1 MKKVLVLLSAFV
13 FLWGC
18 EKVGADE
25 PVVKDDD
32 TIKESVSDKDV
43 TDSLLIDFELPA
55 ILYASVSGD
64 DEQNEDTHQTRTYV
78 GIDRKK
84 VLWHNGDAVSYFAG
98 NIHNARYAYT
108 GEDGQS
114 SVELAVDPE
123 KSGNTGI
130 ALLNSQAVYPYD
142 ENVVVKY
149 EDNMDK
155 IELTYPTTQKYGVN
169 SFGKEAN
176 IMVAAGKHNSDDNLY
191 FRNACGYLIIKLYGQ
206 GTNEQPTTIKSITLS
221 SVSGVDKIAGKAVIV
236 AKHDAAPVITMADD
250 ASTAVTLDCNIDGV
264 GVALGAD
271 AEHATE
277 FWFCLPPVTFTDG
290 IKITVTDVYGN
301 VYTKQTSKTV
311 NIGRNTIQPMA
322 AIEFVSNAPAA
333 TKLWYTRSDNSTI
346 PLEFYDEKTNP
357 FDAQISRHYYDTDLG
372 KIVIEFSSPLTT
384 IKEEAFRETIIA
396 SITLPEGVTTIEE
409 GAFESSD
416 LTEITVP
423 GSMMNIGINAFWD
436 CTDLSS
442 VTFLPSATRAPLKIG
457 CMKSGTTE
465 WGPFYDSPLSTVNLN
480 RELVSVWGDGEVFA
494 ATAWDEGIFANK
506 HYESV
511 ASASVIIGSQ
521 VETLPDYMFYG
532 FPIQTLTIPG
542 TLKTI
547 GNCVFDECK
556 KLTSLIYEP
565 SPTGT
570 TLTHGFNDDTDD
582 DGPFYASPLTSVHL
596 NREINYT
603 YSSSA
608 ANAWEGL
615 FGKDSDAHALTDII
629 IGEQV
634 KTLSPYMFAHAPI
647 TSFVIPA
654 TVTSIER
661 NVFDDCKSLTSLTFE
676 KSSTPLQ
683 LKSQGDSY
691 GPFYDSPLA
700 TIVCNR
706 PIDYRK
712 IDGSEFNPT
721 SDVLGVFAISS
732 DVKSQISD
740 GTDLTI
746 GQAVTTIYNH
756 MFYNL
761 PIKTITIPGS
771 VNTIGNNVFNG
782 CNSLTEITFEPS
794 PTGESLTIGYETSGE
809 SENLFQDYCK
819 LTTLNLNRELIYT
832 FGDSYIDSNSEGL
845 FGEIPTLTSVT
856 LGDQVKTLHKYMFA
870 NSRITEL
877 TIPGSVTTIA
887 NDVFHDCIALASL
900 TFSPSPTG
908 ENLTIGYDT
917 YGEVENLFQ
926 DYCPLTT
933 LNLDREL
940 NYTLADSYIDTNS
953 EGVFGGISTL
963 TNVTLGDQVKTLH
976 KFMFAGTGIKSINLN
991 KVATIGNY
999 AFYNNAALESVNLGN
1014 VTTIA
1019 KGAFEGVSKVTTL
1032 DIPATVTSI
1041 GDFAFKNWS
1050 SLATLNFLSGSSD
1063 LTIGFQPGSP
1073 DRGPFYQSPLTT
1085 IAVNRSLVLTET
1097 YASACDASDEG
1108 IFSTQHGSQST
1119 TISLG
1124 GQVGKIPEFMF
1135 ASLPLESITI
1145 PATVTEIGNDA
1156 FSACNKLSSITFA
1169 ASAEPL
1175 TIGYNTI
1182 GDHDGPFIDSPLTTV
1197 VMDRE
1202 IQYTF
1207 PTGDL
1212 DSPYEGLFG
1221 NKTTLTSVTLG
1232 DNVKTL
1238 SPYMFANSAITSLDL
1253 NKVTTIGKSAFEGV
1267 SKVTTLDIPATV
1279 TSIGDF
1285 AFKNWSSLA
1294 TLKFLSGSSDLTIG
1308 FQPGSDDRGPF
1319 YQSPLQSIKLDRQIA
1334 MTADYNTYCDQWDEG
1349 IFSNSSYN
1357 ADGDWVTD
1365 LVLGP
1370 NVKTILKYMFAGTRV
1385 QQLHIPETVE
1395 NIGVNVI
1402 ENNKKLNAIIFYDE
1416 IERPNVEYGAFGVN
1430 EETLGVITGPPGNG
1444 QYYVFVPYRLG
1455 RLGSYRGELYY
1466 TTEDLM
1472 YKTYW
1477 DVLHAI
1483 MVDDQPKDD
1492 DYQPHRNT
1500 ESWYLDVTGYEWY
1513 RKRYYNKETITPP
1526 TM

>member
-25 PVVKDDD
+25 PIVKDDD
-32 TIKESVSDKDV
+32 TIKESVSDKEV

-64 DEQNEDTHQTRTYV
+64 DEQNEDTPQTRTYV

-84 VLWHNGDAVSYFAG
+84 VLWHNSDAVSYFAG
-98 NIHNARYAYT
+98 NVHNARYAYT

-123 KSGNTGI
+123 KSGNTGNV
-130 ALLNSQAVYPYD
+130 LLNSQAVYPYN
-142 ENVVVKY
+142 ENVIVKY

-250 ASTAVTLDCNIDGV
+250 ASTAVTLDCNVDDV

-311 NIGRNTIQPMA
+311 NIGRNIIQPMA

-384 IKEEAFRETIIA
+384 IQEEAFRETKIA

-480 RELVSVWGDGEVFA
+480 RELVSVWGDGEVFK

-506 HYESV
+506 HHESV

-570 TLTHGFNDDTDD
+570 PLTHGFNDDGDD

-615 FGKDSDAHALTDII
+615 FGKDSDDHALTDII

-661 NVFDDCKSLTSLTFE
+661 NVFDGCKSLTSLTFE
-676 KSSTPLQ
+676 NSSTPLQ

-700 TIVCNR
+700 KIVCNR

-712 IDGSEFNPT
+712 INGSEFNPT
-721 SDVLGVFAISS
+721 SDNLGVFAISS
-732 DVKSQISD
+732 DAKSQISD

-746 GQAVTTIYNH
+746 GQAVTTISNH

-782 CNSLTEITFEPS
+782 CNSLTEIKFEPS

-832 FGDSYIDSNSEGL
+832 FGDSNIDSNSEGL

-870 NSRITEL
+870 NSRITQL

-940 NYTLADSYIDTNS
+940 KYTLADGSIDTNS
-953 EGVFGGISTL
+953 EGPFGGISTL
-963 TNVTLGDQVKTLH
+963 TNVTLGEQVKTLH
-976 KFMFAGTGIKSINLN
+976 KFMFAGTGI
-991 KVATIGNY
+991 
-999 AFYNNAALESVNLGN
+999 
-1014 VTTIA
+1014 
-1019 KGAFEGVSKVTTL
+1019 
-1032 DIPATVTSI
+1032 TSI
-1041 GDFAFKNWS
+1041 
-1050 SLATLNFLSGSSD
+1050 
-1063 LTIGFQPGSP
+1063 
-1073 DRGPFYQSPLTT
+1073 
-1085 IAVNRSLVLTET
+1085 
-1097 YASACDASDEG
+1097 
-1108 IFSTQHGSQST
+1108 
-1119 TISLG
+1119 
-1124 GQVGKIPEFMF
+1124 
-1135 ASLPLESITI
+1135 
-1145 PATVTEIGNDA
+1145 
-1156 FSACNKLSSITFA
+1156 
-1169 ASAEPL
+1169 
-1175 TIGYNTI
+1175 
-1182 GDHDGPFIDSPLTTV
+1182 
-1197 VMDRE
+1197 
-1202 IQYTF
+1202 
-1207 PTGDL
+1207 
-1212 DSPYEGLFG
+1212 
-1221 NKTTLTSVTLG
+1221 
-1232 DNVKTL
+1232 
-1238 SPYMFANSAITSLDL
+1238 DL
-1253 NKVTTIGKSAFEGV
+1253 NKVTTISNHALRNTGI
-1267 SKVTTLDIPATV
+1267 TTLQVHPSV
-1279 TSIGDF
+1279 TLIDDHAF
-1285 AFKNWSSLA
+1285 ASCESLEEVILEA
-1294 TLKFLSGSSDLTIG
+1294 STQPLTIG
-1308 FQPGSDDRGPF
+1308 FQPGSDQHGPFWQSPLNNVVLKREITPTEAYAAACDQYDEGIFANEHGLETIEGRNDLTVQIISNVNTIHPFMFSGWGMDDLTIPACVTEIKDFAFYNCQKLTDLTISSSTEPLTLGFQDWADELGPF
-1319 YQSPLQSIKLDRQIA
+1319 YQSPLKNIKLDRNIV
-1334 MTADYNTYCDQWDEG
+1334 YNDNYAKSCDSWDEG
-1349 IFSNSSYN
+1349 AFSNEFYDDN
-1357 ADGDWVTD
+1357 VTWTTD
-1365 LVLGP
+1365 LILGP
-1370 NVKTILKYMFAGTRV
+1370 NVTTILKYMFAGTRV
-1385 QQLHIPETVE
+1385 QQLHVPETVE

-1402 ENNKKLNAIIFYDE
+1402 ENNNKLNAIIFYDE
-1416 IERPNVEYGAFGVN
+1416 TGRPNVEVGAFGTESNDYINNTV
-1430 EETLGVITGPPGNG
+1430 LPPGKG

-1455 RLGSYRGELYY
+1455 RLGSYKGELYY
-1466 TTEDLM
+1466 TQDDLVND
-1472 YKTYW
+1472 TYW

-1492 DYQPHRNT
+1492 YYQPHRNT
-1500 ESWYLDVTGYEWY
+1500 ESWYLNVTGYDWY
-1513 RKRYYNKETITPP
+1513 KARYYDYETITPP